1 MIERPTLIRVALSC
15 ASAALL
21 LVSTG
26 LIAPAR
32 SAPVAY
38 SPPIEARVVG
48 PDHAPLANALV
59 VANWNIVGPWN
70 GASRGQLA
78 LFQVTTGPDGK
89 FSIPA
94 WGPRSTVHGT
104 VIAADPTLRILK
116 PGYRP
121 RVIYNVEG
129 LEKYDSA
136 PVVIH
141 FRLQGQDIV
150 LTPSGAPGD
159 KAEEAALDELRLS
172 CIALC
177 ESYPCKLRDDIMD
190 RARQPASA
198 ESGASTG
205 GPPGTTPTAGGAAKG
220 LDADVR

>member
-1 MIERPTLIRVALSC
+1 MIERPTLIRIALSC
-15 ASAALL
+15 TGAALL

-48 PDHAPLANALV
+48 PDGAPLANALV

-94 WGPRSTVHGT
+94 WGPRSTMHGT
-104 VIAADPTLRILK
+104 VIAADPTLRIIK

-159 KAEEAALDELRLS
+159 KADVAAMDALS
-172 CIALC
+172 LSTIALC
-177 ESYPCKLRDDIMD
+177 ESFPCKLRDDLIS
-190 RARQPASA
+190 RARQPGPVV
-198 ESGASTG
+198 SGASTS
-205 GPPGTTPTAGGAAKG
+205 AARD
-220 LDADVR
+220 DANGK